1 MNTETQ
7 NYEQERKILDS
18 GNRRQFDSGAVR
30 DIAEGKGRCDLL
42 PLDVVADLYSYFD
55 HKANTKRYLTASICL
70 REIDKFIRNGDYEAI
85 LEALVFFRP
94 TFFKEGFERG
104 SNLAGVL
111 LNVSKH
117 YEEGAKKY
125 SERNWEKG
133 IPCHCYVDSGVRHL
147 IKWADGWE
155 DEPHDRAFVWNMLG
169 LLWTVK
175 HHPDLIDLPYF
186 ENVPQPI
193 DEEDKNYIKKDVRVN
208 KDTYNRLT
216 NNVYDNPMQAVEDVN
231 ELVEALEKGEEK

>member
-18 GNRRQFDSGAVR
+18 GNRREFDSGAVR

-42 PLDVVADLYSYFD
+42 PLDVIADLYSYFD
-55 HKANTKRYLTASICL
+55 NKSKCKKYLTTSVCL
-70 REIDKFIRNGDYEAI
+70 REIDKFVRNGDYEAI

-94 TFFKEGFERG
+94 TFFVENCERQF
-104 SNLAGVL
+104 NFAGMIL
-111 LNVSKH
+111 EVSKH

-133 IPCHCYVDSGVRHL
+133 IPAHCYVDSGVRHL
-147 IKWADGWE
+147 IKWADNWE

-193 DEEDKNYIKKDVRVN
+193 DKEE
-208 KDTYNRLT
+208 
-216 NNVYDNPMQAVEDVN
+216 
-231 ELVEALEKGEEK
+231 